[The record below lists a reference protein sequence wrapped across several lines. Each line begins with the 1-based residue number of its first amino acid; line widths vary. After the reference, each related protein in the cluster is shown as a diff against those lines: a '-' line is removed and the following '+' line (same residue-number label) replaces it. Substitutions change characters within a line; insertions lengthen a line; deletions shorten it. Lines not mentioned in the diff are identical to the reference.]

1 LREFAVVA
9 VYASY
14 QGISFELVET
24 RPGEWSWSFAPPTGA
39 RRSRRVVGGE
49 RWAFAV
55 VYRAIEVWHQMNLG
69 AQNAAA

>member
-1 LREFAVVA
+1 MA

-24 RPGEWSWSFAPPTGA
+24 RRGEWNWSFAPPRGA
-39 RRSRRVVGGE
+39 RRSGRVIGKE

-55 VYRAIEVWHQMNLG
+55 VYRAIEVWHQMNPG